1 VTSGKPRTFKI
12 RCCTVWGL
20 NIFSVYPFIDPKVH
34 HDAQT
39 FVGKVVLIT
48 DASRGI
54 SRAGA
59 SLTIVARR
67 QEALDGSRDTILRER
82 PSAQVLTFP
91 ADVRD
96 IKKAEGAVAATVT
109 HFGRLDILSSSWRM
123 LPPH

>member
-1 VTSGKPRTFKI
+1 M
-12 RCCTVWGL
+12 GL